1 MTQNPIKIAKHGVF
15 LVFILGVVTLPPW
28 QFPLWQRS
36 PDRALA
42 STETAIPEKF
52 AQTPVSSPISFETL
66 DRGNYAGISQPFA
79 RTIEDG
85 ESWELFWNELYGN
98 QIPIPL
104 VREIDFSQKAIVA
117 VGLGERNSGGYGIEI
132 ESVAIEEGTLAIH
145 YRETTNTCGVVTM
158 AFTQPY
164 HLAIVDRVDL
174 PVRFFRNTEEIGCDR

>member
-1 MTQNPIKIAKHGVF
+1 MTIAKHGVV
-15 LVFILGVVTLPPW
+15 LVLILGVVTLPPW
-28 QFPLWQRS
+28 QLS
-36 PDRALA
+36 SDRAFA
-42 STETAIPEKF
+42 STEIAIPENF
-52 AQTPVSSPISFETL
+52 TQTPMSSPISFETL

-79 RTIEDG
+79 RTIEDE
-85 ESWELFWNELYGN
+85 ESWEVFWNELYGH
-98 QIPIPL
+98 QIPIPP

-174 PVRFFRNTEEIGCDR
+174 PVRFFRNTEDIVCDR